1 MIENNIYL
9 TIEIHDVKII
19 IFNTILLFKD
29 I

>member
-9 TIEIHDVKII
+9 TIEIHDVEII
-19 IFNTILLFKD
+19 IFNTLLLFKD